1 MTKLSSSAIE
11 RAHVLAAVA
20 DYDRR
25 GRGDF
30 LRHYRFGEA
39 RSIFLLHDGRH
50 YEAKAIVGVA
60 NGYATGTFITGGDPD
75 YKAGQARNV
84 LRRLGLTVT
93 DELPSAPA
101 KPDQRVYVRSIALE
115 QSISEVYTV
124 QSPLEPEG
132 VRQRNEALLVD
143 AYAAHLRSQGHTVYR
158 QTISVEGEVLV
169 TDLFDETT
177 GELTEAKS
185 SADRGAIRL
194 ALGQILDYAR
204 YVRPELLTVLVPHR
218 PSADLCALLKGA
230 MIRTCG

>member
-124 QSPLEPEG
+124 Q
-132 VRQRNEALLVD
+132 
-143 AYAAHLRSQGHTVYR
+143 
-158 QTISVEGEVLV
+158 
-169 TDLFDETT
+169 
-177 GELTEAKS
+177 
-185 SADRGAIRL
+185 
-194 ALGQILDYAR
+194 
-204 YVRPELLTVLVPHR
+204 
-218 PSADLCALLKGA
+218 
-230 MIRTCG
+230 